1 MGYPTLVRWAM
12 LDDVT
17 DVEATIDADT
27 VADQLY
33 RLPPDRFIEARNA
46 RAKEIAD
53 SGDRPTAAAV
63 RKLPKPSLAAWLANV
78 LVREH
83 RDVIDELLDLG
94 RALRLAQEQASGQEM
109 RTLSGRRQELVDH
122 LVALAADEAR
132 ASGHTLGTQP
142 QRQLEATLDAAVADE
157 SAAAELRSGRLTEPL
172 RHVGFGDVASLQR
185 GTRERW
191 VESPPSTATSSGV
204 RRAQGPSRGG
214 RKRPSARTLA
224 EQALADARK
233 TLESSDTSL
242 DEARRKLDTASAR
255 RREAAEE
262 LREAERHMAQASAA
276 VQAAEES
283 AARAR
288 RKVKDAERVFRRHA
302 SKASEA

>member
-1 MGYPTLVRWAM
+1 
-12 LDDVT
+12 VT
-17 DVEATIDADT
+17 DVEATTDADA

-46 RAKEIAD
+46 RAKEIAA

-63 RKLPKPSLAAWLANV
+63 RKFPKPSVAAWLANV

-83 RDVIDELLDLG
+83 RDVIDDLLDLG

-109 RTLSGRRQELVDH
+109 RTLSARRQERVHH

-132 ASGHTLGTQP
+132 ASGHTLGAQA

-185 GTRERW
+185 GARERW
-191 VESPPSTATSSGV
+191 VEGPPSTATGSGV

-214 RKRPSARTLA
+214 DRPSARTLA
-224 EQALADARK
+224 EQALADARR
-233 TLESSDTSL
+233 TLESSDAVL

-262 LREAERHMAQASAA
+262 LREADRHLAQASAS
-276 VQAAEES
+276 VQMAEES

-288 RKVKDAERVFRRHA
+288 GKVKDAERVFRRQA
-302 SKASEA
+302 TKGSEA